1 MKYYVLAS
9 FNQFRRCDLIGRD
22 QQQRAPISSTF
33 LERQQTA
40 TPSRGAAPERW
51 GCRLLS
57 HQKCRGNRTLRQH
70 SLLQASALFALR
82 NWTLSINKHNIH
94 HTHYQNFEFFYSKQ
108 QNLPTLEADP
118 IVEEEFPFSGKLGGR
133 PRANPSFHFMRTNEA
148 IKWQQMAWVASV
160 WPFGSLTWKES
171 ATLKLK

>member
-1 MKYYVLAS
+1 MGRRNLE
-9 FNQFRRCDLIGRD
+9 FNVSKSGRIKLWILLVRRL
-22 QQQRAPISSTF
+22 
-33 LERQQTA
+33 
-40 TPSRGAAPERW
+40 PSCPV
-51 GCRLLS
+51 CPLV
-57 HQKCRGNRTLRQH
+57 
-70 SLLQASALFALR
+70 SLWSALFALR

-171 ATLKLK
+171 ATLKLKWHSRIFLHFWRFPSGTLTVNIAFL